1 MLTYPEQEIITGM
14 EDILRDV
21 NSATEQIVDLSNH
34 LQEGADDPQDVADA
48 YWQFVRI
55 QQVYLQIL
63 TGKAGLFTL
72 VPVIGQPVTR
82 ILRDSRRATDVSLF
96 FFFFNPNL

>member
-1 MLTYPEQEIITGM
+1 M
-14 EDILRDV
+14 EDIKRDLD
-21 NSATEQIVDLSNH
+21 SATEQIVDLSNY

-63 TGKAGLFTL
+63 IAKAGLFTL
-72 VPVIGQPVTR
+72 VPVIGQPLTSV
-82 ILRDSRRATDVSLF
+82 LRDSQRATDVSLYIIF
-96 FFFFNPNL
+96 FSY